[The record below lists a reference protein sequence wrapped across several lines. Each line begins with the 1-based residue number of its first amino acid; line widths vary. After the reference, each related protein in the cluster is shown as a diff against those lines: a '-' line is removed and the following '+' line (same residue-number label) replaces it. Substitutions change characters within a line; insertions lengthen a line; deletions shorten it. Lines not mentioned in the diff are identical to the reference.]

1 MANKIAVVAGGS
13 LGMGREVARGLQQK
27 GYQVAIFGRS
37 QAALDEAVADIGG
50 DIFATSV
57 DIADERSVAEGFA
70 RVDEALGLTGTLVNV
85 AAIFQPFG
93 IEDATAERVMPM
105 INTNFC
111 GCVYTMRQAVQRM
124 RTLGGGDIVNVSS
137 ESVRQSTPF
146 YSIYTAS
153 KAALENFTR
162 IMSEELREDGIRCTT
177 FRVGRMLSHGAAM
190 VDFEPEFGQ
199 RFVDRCIL
207 TGAGYWTGAG
217 MQPESAA
224 LALVNLLE
232 TPRDARVE
240 LVEIRSH

>member
-1 MANKIAVVAGGS
+1 MSNKIAVVTGGS
-13 LGMGREVARGLQQK
+13 LGLGREVARGLQQR
-27 GYQVAIFGRS
+27 GYRVAIFGRS
-37 QAALDEAVADIGG
+37 QTALDQAVADIGG

-57 DIADERSVAEGFA
+57 DVADENSVADGFA
-70 RVDEALGLTGTLVNV
+70 RVDEALGPTGTLVNV

-111 GCVYTMRQAVQRM
+111 GAVYTMRQAVQRM
-124 RTLGGGDIVNVSS
+124 RLLGGGDIVNVSS

-162 IMSEELREDGIRCTT
+162 IMGEELREDGIRCTT
-177 FRVGRMLSHGAAM
+177 FRVGRMHSHGAAT
-190 VDFEPEFGQ
+190 VNFDPDFQ
-199 RFVDRCIL
+199 KRFVDRCVL

-217 MQPESAA
+217 MQPQSAA

-240 LVEIRSH
+240 LIEVRSH

>member
-1 MANKIAVVAGGS
+1 MSNKIAVVAGGS

-27 GYQVAIFGRS
+27 GYKVAIFGRS
-37 QAALDEAVADIGG
+37 QAALDQAVADIGG

-57 DIADERSVAEGFA
+57 DIGDENSVVEGFA
-70 RVDEALGLTGTLVNV
+70 RVDEAFGPASTLVNV
-85 AAIFQPFG
+85 AAIFEPFG

-111 GCVYTMRQAVQRM
+111 GAVYTMREAVQRM
-124 RTLGGGDIVNVSS
+124 RSIGGGDIVNVSS

-146 YSIYTAS
+146 YSIYTSS
-153 KAALENFTR
+153 KAALESFTR
-162 IMSEELREDGIRCTT
+162 IMGEELREDGIRCTT

-190 VDFEPEFGQ
+190 VEFEPEFQ
-199 RFVDRCIL
+199 KRFVDRCIV

-217 MQPESAA
+217 MQPGSAA

-240 LVEIRSH
+240 LVEVRSY